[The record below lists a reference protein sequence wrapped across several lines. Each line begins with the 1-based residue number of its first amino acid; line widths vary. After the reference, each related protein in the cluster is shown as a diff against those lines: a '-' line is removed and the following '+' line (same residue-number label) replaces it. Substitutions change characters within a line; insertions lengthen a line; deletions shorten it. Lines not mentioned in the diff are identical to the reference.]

1 MTELLTPFFG
11 ADSLLVGTIVPFLFV
26 LTVVV
31 FVHEMGHYL
40 VGRWCGIGVTAFSIG
55 FGPEL
60 FGFNDRHGTRWKLCA
75 IPLGGYVKFVGDI
88 NATSTPDQDKMGKLT
103 AAERKVAFHTQPVWK
118 RAATVFAGP
127 LFNFLL
133 TIAVFA
139 VFFATYGR
147 PVSEPVVAA
156 VHVGSPAA
164 NAGFMPG
171 DRFVTVDGSRVETFG
186 DVQRYVSGRTGDPL
200 VFVLLRDGKEIEL
213 VAAPAPVERK
223 DALGNTIKVGVIG
236 VEGGFPSGDRFVK
249 VDGKKVETF
258 ADVEKYVASRI
269 GDPLV
274 FVLLRDGQEVELVAT
289 PRPVERKDALGN
301 TITIG
306 VIGVENNKELGQP
319 RIIAY
324 SVPGAVVEAVRETG
338 HILVRTGTFLKRFAV
353 GREDKC
359 QLGGPVKIADMAGKA
374 AKLGFEWLVQ
384 LVAMLSVG
392 IGFLNLLPIP
402 PLDGGH
408 LVFYA
413 VEAAIG
419 RPVSERAM
427 EVVYRAGFLLVLAFM
442 GFVFWNDLF
451 GC

>member
-1 MTELLTPFFG
+1 LTDFLAPFFG
-11 ADSLLVGTIVPFLFV
+11 SDSLIVGTIIPFLVV
-26 LTVVV
+26 LTAVV

-40 VGRWCGIGVTAFSIG
+40 VGRWCGIGVSAFSIG

-60 FGFNDRHGTRWKLCA
+60 VGLTDRHGTRWKLCA

-88 NATSTPDQDKMGKLT
+88 NATSTPDAEELDKLT
-103 AAERKVAFHTQPVWK
+103 PAERSVAFHTQPVWK
-118 RAATVFAGP
+118 RALTVAAGP

-139 VFFATYGR
+139 VFFAAYGR
-147 PVSEPVVAA
+147 VVSEPMVAEVRA
-156 VHVGSPAA
+156 GTPAA
-164 NAGFMPG
+164 TAGFMPG
-171 DRFVTVDGSRVETFG
+171 DRFVSVDGHQVETFS

-213 VAAPAPVERK
+213 TATPEVMEQE
-223 DALGNTIKVGVIG
+223 DALGNKIKVGVIG
-236 VEGGFPSGDRFVK
+236 VVNS
-249 VDGKKVETF
+249 
-258 ADVEKYVASRI
+258 
-269 GDPLV
+269 
-274 FVLLRDGQEVELVAT
+274 Q
-289 PRPVERKDALGN
+289 
-301 TITIG
+301 
-306 VIGVENNKELGQP
+306 ELGQP
-319 RIIAY
+319 HVINY
-324 SVPGAVVEAVRETG
+324 SVPGALAEAVRQTG
-338 HILVRTGTFLKRFAV
+338 YSLERTWNFLKRFAI

-359 QLGGPVKIADMAGKA
+359 QLGGPIKIAKMSGQA
-374 AKLGFEWLVQ
+374 AKFGFQMLVQ
-384 LVAMLSVG
+384 LVAGLSLG

-413 VEAAIG
+413 VEAVIG

-427 EVVYRAGFLLVLAFM
+427 ETVYRVGFLLVLGFM